1 MLLFTAT
8 MTVVRNCRVQEV
20 PFDTQAEAFGL
31 GVKQGATL
39 STVSA
44 RETEGR
50 KVRIGGQKLR

>member
-1 MLLFTAT
+1 